1 VWWYNKYVPR
11 ERNSKRSRKKFQKVF
26 KKVLTNRTEY
36 GIIKIQKGK
45 GSQEPKE
52 KTLRNFKKPLDK
64 PHRVWYNKDTIRVA
78 TNARKE
84 VDTMTIK
91 KITKREKFEMIK
103 AIPEVAGN
111 EMLVEFIDHE
121 LELLAKKNASEKKP
135 TAQQVANDSIKQA
148 IIDGME
154 ANRLY
159 TVTEIQKE
167 VAECAELS
175 NQRVSALMRQL
186 KEDGLVVR
194 TEEKRKA
201 YFSKA

>member
-1 VWWYNKYVPR
+1 MYQGRGTPR
-11 ERNSKRSRKKFQKVF
+11 GQKKKFQKVF
-26 KKVLTNRTEY
+26 KKVLTNQTEY
-36 GIIKIQKGK
+36 DIIKIQKGK

-52 KTLRNFKKPLDK
+52 KTLGNFKKPLDK
-64 PHRVWYNKDTIRVA
+64 LNRVWYNKDTIRVA

-84 VDTMTIK
+84 VDTMTMK
-91 KITKREKFEMIK
+91 KITKREKFEMLK

-135 TAQQVANDSIKQA
+135 TAQQTANEGIKEA
-148 IIDGME
+148 ILEAME
-154 ANRLY
+154 PNRLY

-186 KEDGLVVR
+186 KDDGKVVR